1 MRRADFTGQRTCRSC
16 VSRSTGHA
24 FLCGAGMC
32 APTDRDPPNTTTF
45 KVEDAVVALAV
56 DDDDDGCNNLRN
68 TRRMRYSLSK
78 PWRLRLATV

>member
-1 MRRADFTGQRTCRSC
+1 
-16 VSRSTGHA
+16 
-24 FLCGAGMC
+24 MC

-56 DDDDDGCNNLRN
+56 DDDDGCNNLRN

>member
-1 MRRADFTGQRTCRSC
+1 
-16 VSRSTGHA
+16 
-24 FLCGAGMC
+24 MC

-56 DDDDDGCNNLRN
+56 DDDDDDDDGCNNLWN